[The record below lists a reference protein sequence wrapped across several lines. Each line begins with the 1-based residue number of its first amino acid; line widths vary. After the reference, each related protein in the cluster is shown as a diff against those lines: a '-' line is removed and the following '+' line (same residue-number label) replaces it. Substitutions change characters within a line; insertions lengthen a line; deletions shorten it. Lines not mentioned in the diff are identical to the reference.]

1 MNNNVARYACKA
13 LASLLRDPNCVI
25 EHLDLQENAIDDV
38 AVKDLVGAL
47 AEEDSTVRE
56 LYLGWNRKISDA
68 GWGEVATLLQ
78 GSSLTAFSTCEL
90 RRGNAF
96 IDALSQNTTLK
107 ELELTSA
114 GLTDDNI
121 IALMNTIARNN
132 NPMTHLDIRS
142 NRSVTVSGIREVAR
156 YLRSPTCG
164 LKSLK
169 IELLSEDVLTLMADA
184 LSENCSLTHLT
195 SGSNFSASAWIRFE
209 LALCDASS
217 IESTY
222 LSNHTLREIETRRSH
237 SAQMPDSVATYLR
250 FNGYY
255 SSKMKIARLKIIKHH
270 FSDSSF
276 IMQPFTD
283 MNVKV
288 LPYAMTWMAN
298 LGSRYVEKS
307 DLSRCYTF
315 INNMSSCYEF
325 GGPTER
331 QHPVGRNKRRKKAR

>member
-1 MNNNVARYACKA
+1 M
-13 LASLLRDPNCVI
+13 
-25 EHLDLQENAIDDV
+25 
-38 AVKDLVGAL
+38 
-47 AEEDSTVRE
+47 
-56 LYLGWNRKISDA
+56 
-68 GWGEVATLLQ
+68 
-78 GSSLTAFSTCEL
+78 
-90 RRGNAF
+90 
-96 IDALSQNTTLK
+96 
-107 ELELTSA
+107 
-114 GLTDDNI
+114 
-121 IALMNTIARNN
+121 
-132 NPMTHLDIRS
+132 
-142 NRSVTVSGIREVAR
+142 
-156 YLRSPTCG
+156 G
-164 LKSLK
+164 LKVSKLNYHLK
-169 IELLSEDVLTLMADA
+169 LPEDVLTLMADA
-184 LSENCSLTHLT
+184 LSENCSLTHLM
-195 SGSNFSASAWIRFE
+195 SGSNFSASAWTRFE

-237 SAQMPDSVATYLR
+237 SAQMPDSVASYLR
-250 FNGYY
+250 LNRLY

-315 INNMSSCYEF
+315 INNMTSCYDF
-325 GGPTER
+325 GGSTER